1 MTKRN
6 TDLINDMKTWFEE
19 MDFAIK
25 ERSRIADGRVI
36 SKDKRLKLYSDF
48 MERAIQLMG
57 ECVKNEDET
66 YINPFKEM
74 LKQ

>member
-6 TDLINDMKTWFEE
+6 IDLINDMKTWFEE

-57 ECVKNEDET
+57 ECVQNEDET

>member
-1 MTKRN
+1 
-6 TDLINDMKTWFEE
+6 MKTWFEE

-48 MERAIQLMG
+48 MERAIQL
-57 ECVKNEDET
+57 CKLHPHDVSTKKDE
-66 YINPFKEM
+66 
-74 LKQ
+74 

>member
-1 MTKRN
+1 MTNRN

-25 ERSRIADGRVI
+25 ERYRIADGRVI

-48 MERAIQLMG
+48 MKRAIQLMA

-66 YINPFKEM
+66 YINPFREM
-74 LKQ
+74 LKE